1 MPAVYNEYCGGLGR
15 TSAAPRPAF
24 PLTLGWSRDN
34 RDSALAPNAGR
45 YQRVNLEASFMSD
58 MRYAKANYQIQQYIP
73 LNKKYTIALNGELGW
88 GKGLG
93 GNPYP
98 IFKNFYSG
106 GLGSVRG
113 FEQGSLGA

>member
-1 MPAVYNEYCGGLGR
+1 
-15 TSAAPRPAF
+15 
-24 PLTLGWSRDN
+24 
-34 RDSALAPNAGR
+34 
-45 YQRVNLEASFMSD
+45 MSD

-113 FEQGSLGA
+113 FEQGSLGRVTREHQSGLGRYAQADLEWRIHGPVPGCRQ